1 MRRAGKEV
9 AWLGLSGE
17 VESMFY
23 NKEKRGG
30 SRRDRQVWATLSQ
43 DIEIILTEK
52 LIERLQQS
60 FQIFWRKVSLKINVE
75 AVNTFCLIQCWTA
88 EKMFDLIKI
97 KINN

>member
-1 MRRAGKEV
+1 M
-9 AWLGLSGE
+9 SGE

-30 SRRDRQVWATLSQ
+30 SRQDRQVWPTLSQ
-43 DIEIILTEK
+43 DIEIILAEK

-88 EKMFDLIKI
+88 GKMFDLIKI
-97 KINN
+97 KINNLMGGKS